1 MTTDAFN
8 IRLRLP
14 ANLTLAAPES
24 CPAIRSYRWYDAR
37 QDRISN
43 RSRRHRTDVN
53 HLLWRWRPQAEFLPG
68 VHVNPLRVHQRRL
81 NQSELAVPL
90 LQRSSLV
97 FELLNLI
104 TVPKAAEVL
113 RRANQTKEENQ
124 TAQSEDAVTLTALR
138 RVDLAV

>member
-1 MTTDAFN
+1 MTTDTFN

-14 ANLTLAAPES
+14 ANLPLAAPES

-37 QDRISN
+37 QHRIAD
-43 RSRRHRTDVN
+43 RSRRHRTDVD

-68 VHVNPLRVHQRRL
+68 VHINPLRVHQRRL
-81 NQSELAVPL
+81 NQPELAVPL

-97 FELLNLI
+97 FKLLNLI
-104 TVPKAAEVL
+104 TVPKTAEML
-113 RRANQTKEENQ
+113 RRAKQTKEKNH
-124 TAQSEDAVTLTALR
+124 TAQSEYAVTLTALR